1 MADRRMEKKSEQEQ
15 NLKNCIETVSE
26 QILKIARNELY
37 LNMRFLDVALSSLAF
52 VIDEAVRPLDGRL
65 LSVLSSTVSGRYVQR
80 GTDFSQPGIPSHRI
94 ALYLPPSDPT

>member
-52 VIDEAVRPLDGRL
+52 VMDGRL

>member
-52 VIDEAVRPLDGRL
+52 VMDEAVRPL
-65 LSVLSSTVSGRYVQR
+65 
-80 GTDFSQPGIPSHRI
+80 GTDGFF
-94 ALYLPPSDPT
+94 LYYHTHDLGGFDRGGLVFINPA

>member
-52 VIDEAVRPLDGRL
+52 VMDEAVRPL
-65 LSVLSSTVSGRYVQR
+65 
-80 GTDFSQPGIPSHRI
+80 GTDGFVCIIIHSIWEVCTERNGF
-94 ALYLPPSDPT
+94 

>member
-52 VIDEAVRPLDGRL
+52 VMDEADGRL